1 MPAYYAHHRFGAAV
15 AGQLEEELK
24 KTIAAHRPQ
33 FDIGL
38 QGPDIFFFY
47 RPYTKNRVVKYGNEL
62 HHVSAITFFRRAVR
76 IVRKNSRNSREY
88 AYLLGFLCHF
98 ILDSECHPYVN
109 EMVEV
114 TGVKHLEI
122 EEEFEKLL
130 LRMDRKD
137 PFSYPLG
144 DLVPLDDGTVQTICP
159 FYPRQIDEQIVRKSL
174 QDLRMV
180 KRLFTTPHKGK
191 HDVINGVMKLSG
203 GKYPYAKG
211 LMNQRIDN
219 PACSQTN
226 EELLR
231 RFESAVPLAVRMAAS
246 LDESIRT
253 GKELDVRMDR
263 SFA

>member
-15 AGQLEEELK
+15 AELLDGELK
-24 KTIAAHRPQ
+24 KTVVAHRPQ

-47 RPYTKNRVVKYGNEL
+47 RPYTKNKVVKYGNGL

-76 IVRKNSRNSREY
+76 IVRKSGRNSREY

-130 LRMDRKD
+130 LRMDGED

-144 DLVPLDDGTVQTICP
+144 DLVPLDDGTVQAICP
-159 FYPRQIDEQIVRKSL
+159 FYPRQINERIVRKSL
-174 QDLRMV
+174 RDLRMV
-180 KRLFTTPHKGK
+180 KRLFTTPHRWKY
-191 HDVINGVMKLSG
+191 DVINGVMRLSG
-203 GKYPYAKG
+203 KNYPYAKG
-211 LMNQRIDN
+211 LMNQRADN
-219 PACSQTN
+219 PACRQTN

-231 RFESAVPLAVRMAAS
+231 RFEAAVPLAVRMAAG
-246 LDESIRT
+246 LDECVRT
-253 GKELDVRMDR
+253 GKEPDVRLDR
-263 SFA
+263 SFG

>member
-15 AGQLEEELK
+15 AK
-24 KTIAAHRPQ
+24 KLNKRQKKIIAAHRPQ

-62 HHVSAITFFRRAVR
+62 HHVPAVTFFRHAVR
-76 IVRKNSRNSREY
+76 IVRKRGQNSREY

-109 EMVEV
+109 EMVEA

-144 DLVPLDDGTVQTICP
+144 DLVPLDDGTVQAICP
-159 FYPRQIDEQIVRKSL
+159 FYPRQIDERVVKKSL
-174 QDLRMV
+174 RDLRMV

-191 HDVINGVMKLSG
+191 HDFINGVMKLSG
-203 GKYPYAKG
+203 KNYPYAKG
-211 LMNQRIDN
+211 LMNQRVDN
-219 PACSQTN
+219 PACQQTN

-231 RFESAVPLAVRMAAS
+231 RFDSAVPLAVRLAS
-246 LDESIRT
+246 GLDRSIRT
-253 GKELDVRMDR
+253 GKELDARLDR
-263 SFA
+263 TFG